1 MRSKQTKQGLLEGRE
16 SKSIL
21 KKDKRAAMSATAAG
35 RGKGSGPCYHQLIK
49 QEVQAC
55 IHHHICHGNQMY
67 YSNVRE
73 DKMPWQAWQGAA
85 ADVGSPQGA
94 RCTKAERSQR
104 ASVPGCLTHGV
115 ASWNSG
121 GRMELGGGE
130 ETLLKLNTWPPPQ
143 GLCLLASQNESHC
156 RKDSGGES
164 AGGRQDGNQLDWA
177 YNANVGFP
185 GGKEC
190 ACQCRRHGFDPWVG
204 KIPWRRKWQC
214 TPLFLPGKSHG

>member
-16 SKSIL
+16 SKSVL
-21 KKDKRAAMSATAAG
+21 KKDKRADTSATAAG
-35 RGKGSGPCYHQLIK
+35 RGEGSGPCYRQLIK
-49 QEVQAC
+49 QEVRAC
-55 IHHHICHGNQMY
+55 IHHHICHGNQTY

-73 DKMPWQAWQGAA
+73 GKTPWQAWQGAA

-94 RCTKAERSQR
+94 RCTKAERSQP
-104 ASVPGCLTHGV
+104 ASVPGCLSHGV

-130 ETLLKLNTWPPPQ
+130 ETLLKLNTCPPPQ
-143 GLCLLASQNESHC
+143 GLCLLASQNES
-156 RKDSGGES
+156 
-164 AGGRQDGNQLDWA
+164 QLDWT

-190 ACQCRRHGFDPWVG
+190 ACQFKRRGLDPWVG